1 MAITR
6 QTVLHA
12 AKLARLELAETE
24 IDKMQRDLGNILDYV
39 ESLANLDTSAVEE
52 TAQVAVAGAP
62 LRADRVEPGLSNEL
76 ALREAP
82 RQNAGG
88 FAVPAFVDE

>member
-6 QTVLHA
+6 QTVLNV
-12 AKLARLELAETE
+12 AKLARLELAESE
-24 IDKMQRDLGNILDYV
+24 IDHLQHDLGNILDYV
-39 ESLANLDTSAVEE
+39 ESLAKLDTGGVQE

-62 LRADRVEPGLSNEL
+62 LRADRVETSLSNDV

-82 RQNAGG
+82 RSSGGG
-88 FAVPAFVDE
+88 FAVPAFVEE

>member
-6 QTVLHA
+6 QTVLHV
-12 AKLARLELAETE
+12 AKLARLELAESE
-24 IDKMQRDLGNILDYV
+24 IDNMQRDLGNILDYV
-39 ESLANLDTSAVEE
+39 ESLANLDTSAVQE
-52 TAQVAVAGAP
+52 TAQLAVAGAP
-62 LRADRVEPGLSNEL
+62 LRTDGVEQGLPNEL

-82 RQNAGG
+82 RSSGGG

>member
-6 QTVLHA
+6 ETVLHI
-12 AKLARLELAETE
+12 AKLARLELSGPE
-24 IDKMQRDLGNILDYV
+24 IDRMQHDLGNILDYV
-39 ESLANLDTSAVEE
+39 KLLSELDTTDVPE
-52 TAQVAVAGAP
+52 TAQVAVESAP
-62 LRADRVEPGLSNEL
+62 FRPDDPQQSLPNDA

-82 RQNAGG
+82 RHAGPS